1 MLPHPTRQLV
11 VAAALAVVASL
22 GLNACDGGDMSTA
35 PEGTPR
41 LTLLFGGGNTLPA
54 TVGDASLFADDGVAP
69 TEVWVKIEDVCLQ
82 GVGDGDQ
89 EGDQN
94 GRVCLLDAPTD
105 WLEIAG
111 PSEEWVALV
120 DGTEVPAGA
129 HQLRFVIM
137 DVVIFV
143 DGTETDDVYAT
154 SNEALADLNAF
165 NETEWTKT
173 GIAQCPSCKQSGLK
187 VSFPSGDPDLQ
198 NGDYVFLA
206 QFDVSES
213 FGKLRGNSGRWV
225 MHPHIRGSLV
235 DGGPVDGPAS
245 ISGTVSVAS
254 GATLNGD
261 ELPGSCGGEDVT
273 ADGLLAMFKP
283 SVSNGTSAQATP
295 DPSTGEYEIAPLEA
309 PATYT
314 LSWLEPI
321 SLGSSTLT
329 FTVVVTDPDGSP
341 NDQSTDLVPGQAA
354 TVDYEITALTC
365 TDGP

>member
-11 VAAALAVVASL
+11 VAAALAIVASL
-22 GLNACDGGDMSTA
+22 GLSACDGGNISTS

-54 TVGDASLFADDGVAP
+54 GVADASLFADDGVAP

-105 WLEIAG
+105 WIEIAE
-111 PSEEWVALV
+111 PSAEWVALV

-143 DGTETDDVYAT
+143 DGTESDDVYAT
-154 SNEALADLNAF
+154 SDEALEDLNLFLGNA
-165 NETEWTKT
+165 WTKT
-173 GIAQCPSCKQSGLK
+173 GEAHCPSCKQSGLK

-198 NGDYVFLA
+198 SGEYVFLA

-235 DGGPVDGPAS
+235 DGGPLEGPAS
-245 ISGTVSVAS
+245 IGGTVSVAS
-254 GATLNGD
+254 GATLND
-261 ELPGSCGGEDVT
+261 VELPGSCGGVDLT
-273 ADGLLAMFKP
+273 AAGLLSIFKP

-295 DPSTGEYEIAPLEA
+295 NPSTGEYQISALEA

-314 LSWLEPI
+314 LGWLEPI

-329 FTVVVTDPDGSP
+329 FTVTVTDPDGSP
-341 NDQSTDLVPGQAA
+341 NDKSTDLIPGQAA